1 MLFLMVITL
10 WSLVG
15 QALQFTRGAL
25 APKPGVPVLPQVA
38 NALVA
43 VLLFALTAFLVFEAS
58 RVVSR
63 PRPTAPA
70 KTPGVRAA

>member
-15 QALQFTRGAL
+15 QALQFTRGAR
-25 APKPGVPVLPQVA
+25 AEAGVPVLPQVA
-38 NALVA
+38 SALVA

-63 PRPTAPA
+63 PRPTAPVE
-70 KTPGVRAA
+70 TPGVRAA